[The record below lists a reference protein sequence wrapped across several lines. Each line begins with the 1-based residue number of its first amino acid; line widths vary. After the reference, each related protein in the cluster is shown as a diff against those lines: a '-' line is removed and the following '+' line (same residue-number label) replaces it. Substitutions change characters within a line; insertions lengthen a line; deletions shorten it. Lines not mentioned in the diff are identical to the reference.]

1 MGLLIDIQKDNE
13 NAEEVFYS
21 FSTPE
26 GYFGKVAINKKTG
39 EPRVLEEPEWDKE
52 SELADRVGIKLI
64 QHWRKGEFPDITMWA
79 S

>member
-1 MGLLIDIQKDNE
+1 MGMLIDIKKIKE
-13 NAEEVFYS
+13 NDTEVFYS

-26 GYFGKVAINKKTG
+26 GSFGEVSINKKTG
-39 EPRVLEEPEWDKE
+39 DIRSDDKKE
-52 SELADRVGIKLI
+52 ALVARVGIKLL